1 VASFPSARTAAEA
14 SLLLGL
20 IEHDKTH
27 AALLTPLAE
36 RTGSIV
42 RRGGAKAVAFTG
54 MGTGQE
60 MAAAAVALSRQLSAA
75 GLKTI
80 LLDLDYRH
88 AIIPDLMRLPAA
100 QGLTDLVAGKADFAA
115 IMQRDASS
123 QLQVIRY
130 GKVQPGSIA
139 ILAQRMEN
147 ITRTLA
153 GIYDAVIIHA
163 GEASPQSLLLM
174 KGCGAAIIFATAERM
189 AVLAPAT
196 QSLARQSISDVLA
209 VHVDSALKLAA

>member
-1 VASFPSARTAAEA
+1 MMEQ
-14 SLLLGL
+14 
-20 IEHDKTH
+20 DKAH

-36 RTGSIV
+36 RTRNLVKQGSARAI
-42 RRGGAKAVAFTG
+42 AVAG
-54 MGTGQE
+54 MGAGQE
-60 MAAAAVALSRQLSAA
+60 IAAAAVVLARKLSGE

-88 AIIPDLMRLPAA
+88 AIIPDLMRLPPA
-100 QGLTDLVAGKADFAA
+100 QGFIDLVSGQADFAA
-115 IMQRDASS
+115 IMQRDTNSE
-123 QLQVIRY
+123 LQIIRC
-130 GKVQPGSIA
+130 GKQPLDSVT

-153 GIYDAVIIHA
+153 GIYDAVIINV

-174 KGCGAAIIFATAERM
+174 KGCDAAVIFATAERM
-189 AVLAPAT
+189 PALT
-196 QSLARQSISDVLA
+196 PAAQTLARQGIVEVLA